1 MSASHIERLLASAQ
15 THHPRSIIGINESRA
30 SAPHDFERIANQYLS
45 WCEMALGETALEKA
59 LGAFARFSSDV
70 NIAQARYEATGHY
83 EHKSFA
89 QCNDEVY
96 NSTEMMTE
104 YLWGVYLSNFLWTHH
119 LELML
124 FFEQRFIK
132 RLDES
137 VSIAEIA
144 PGHGG
149 WGLWALHQLKNATLI
164 GFDISATSIQIA
176 SSLANVSGIATRAQ
190 YRQMDAMAIAQ
201 YPSAHAQ
208 ACICCFLVEHLEQP
222 EKLLQAMNHALKND
236 GFAFFTGALT
246 AAQIDHIFE
255 FKQESELYLLAEQAG
270 FRVIES
276 RSVAPSRLLRGAQY
290 LPRSMALILQKTH
303 SI

>member
-1 MSASHIERLLASAQ
+1 MSASHVERLVAYAQ
-15 THHPRSIIGINESRA
+15 THHPRSIIGINESQA
-30 SAPHDFERIANQYLS
+30 SAPHDFERIANPYLS
-45 WCEMALGETALEKA
+45 WCEMALGEAAFEKA

-70 NIAQARYEATGHY
+70 NIAQARYEASGQY

-96 NSTEMMTE
+96 NSAETMTE
-104 YLWGVYLSNFLWTHH
+104 YLWGVYLSNFLWAHH

-132 RLDES
+132 KLGES
-137 VSIAEIA
+137 VLIVEIA

-149 WGLWALHQLKNATLI
+149 WGLWALQQLKHATLV
-164 GFDISATSIQIA
+164 GFDISVTSIQIA
-176 SSLANVSGIATRAQ
+176 SSLANASGLATRAQ
-190 YRQMDAMAIAQ
+190 YRQMDAMTIAEQ
-201 YPSAHAQ
+201 PTAQ
-208 ACICCFLVEHLEQP
+208 AEACICCFLVEHLEQP
-222 EKLLQAMNHALKND
+222 AKLLQAMNHVLKND
-236 GFAFFTGALT
+236 GLAFFTGALT

-276 RSVAPSRLLRGAQY
+276 RSVAPSRLLRGARY
-290 LPRSMALILQKTH
+290 LPRSMALILQKVR